1 MEIKL
6 MPEYE
11 CFPLWGYID
20 NELNNIDPDGLK
32 ISRKLNSDLSHWANK
47 YESTY
52 LKENPV
58 DSGFLNSSEEKE
70 FIKEGYVLR
79 DRLQFE
85 LGSNYEI
92 SLQL

>member
-1 MEIKL
+1 

-20 NELNNIDPDGLK
+20 KELNNIDPDGLK
-32 ISRKLNSDLSHWANK
+32 ISRNLKSDLSHWANK
-47 YESTY
+47 NESTY

-58 DSGFLNSSEEKE
+58 ASGFLSSSEEKE
-70 FIKEGYVLR
+70 FIEEGCILR
-79 DRLQFE
+79 DRLQSE

-92 SLQL
+92 FLQL